1 MLVRGG
7 WRLGKVAP
15 LCGARSVSSKYP
27 RPTPR
32 PYRRRLFE
40 AAVAPV
46 LPEKLRVCSPYVFK
60 RGQELEY
67 DEVELALSKIVKKWI
82 ISEEF
87 NYVYD
92 EVELALSKI
101 VKKWIISEE
110 FTVLAVC
117 QFLPV
122 PGRTLWLTKN
132 QLRMKGLEFR
142 SYGNRIMRKVFEGT
156 PLSALNPVLVQTNAM
171 LFGKDL
177 SALKA
182 LSDEAEKISWIVPL
196 ACVANG
202 RIMSM
207 EEVKQFSKVGSL
219 ADHHVETVQILS
231 SQLEQLSRTLDSQ
244 SHQLVSALD
253 QLANRT
259 S

>member
-1 MLVRGG
+1 MLVRGVG
-7 WRLGKVAP
+7 GFRGVVS
-15 LCGARSVSSKYP
+15 LCASRSVSSKYP
-27 RPTPR
+27 KPTPR

-46 LPEKLRVCSPYVFK
+46 LPEKLKVCTPPVFR
-60 RGQELEY
+60 RGVELEY
-67 DEVELALSKIVKKWI
+67 DEVELALSRLVKKWI

-87 NYVYD
+87 N
-92 EVELALSKI
+92 
-101 VKKWIISEE
+101 
-110 FTVLAVC
+110 VLGVC
-117 QFLPV
+117 QYLPV

-132 QLRMKGLEFR
+132 QLRLKGLEFR

-177 SALKA
+177 SALKTIN
-182 LSDEAEKISWIVPL
+182 DEAEKISWLVPL

-207 EEVKQFSKVGSL
+207 EEVKQFSKVASL
-219 ADHHVETVQILS
+219 ADHRVETVQILS
-231 SQLEQLSRTLDSQ
+231 SQLGQLSQTLDSQ
-244 SHQLVSALD
+244 SYQLTSALD
-253 QLANRT
+253 QLANR
-259 S
+259 SS